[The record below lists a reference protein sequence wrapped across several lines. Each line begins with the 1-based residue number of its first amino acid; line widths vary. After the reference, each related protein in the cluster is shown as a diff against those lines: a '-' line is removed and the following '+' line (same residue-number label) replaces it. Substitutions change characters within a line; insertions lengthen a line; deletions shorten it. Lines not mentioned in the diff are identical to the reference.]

1 MEIKEIERS
10 IIKKYRKEIWSPF
23 IRAIKEFKLIN
34 DNDKIAVAI
43 SGGKDSLLL
52 AKVIEELHK
61 HSKVKFDVVYI
72 CMDPGYNKEN
82 RDKLEENLKY
92 LHIDGKIYQTDIF
105 EISEHITKG
114 AYPCYMCARMRRG
127 SLYAKAKELGANK
140 IALGHHMNDVIETT
154 MLNVL
159 YAGNFKTM
167 KPKLKAQ
174 NFSDMELIR
183 PFYYVREED
192 IIKWRDYVG
201 LTALNCACSVTK
213 SQEAYTR
220 KMIKNMI
227 SQMKEVNPDV
237 EKSILKSAENVNCDM
252 VIGYKLKGVKHSF
265 MEEFDDWFYKSIDFI
280 NSWGR
285 NGIFADFFYWSFDFG
300 KSICKIRT
308 SGIFQCL

>member
-61 HSKVKFDVVYI
+61 HSKVNFDVVYI

-105 EISEHITKG
+105 EISEQITKG

-140 IALGHHMNDVIETT
+140 IALGHHMNDIIETT

-213 SQEAYTR
+213 SQESYTR

-252 VIGYKLKGVKHSF
+252 VIGYQLKGVKHSF
-265 MEEFDDWFYKSIDFI
+265 MEEFDD
-280 NSWGR
+280 
-285 NGIFADFFYWSFDFG
+285 
-300 KSICKIRT
+300 
-308 SGIFQCL
+308 